1 MQMDWREQYN
11 FWVQQ
16 VEKLRASM
24 ESLTHTDP
32 KNIIQHFF
40 LQAIQH
46 EFSRELESHK
56 TTIKTII
63 CTAVEL
69 SNTLEGTSRERAVK
83 VLHHLFGC
91 QEPLLTSIRLS
102 DIRNR
107 AVFEVYKQC
116 GLTVNTYFN
125 RYSSP
130 PGTEEQNSAYL
141 AIAHGNA
148 CASAVQTVILSQL
161 LLHMQILKRFFVV
174 YDCIVHNGEHS
185 PTNLNWIGA
194 MWAHHIE
201 TNSLDDLVWHLFLDV
216 WLYETL

>member
-1 MQMDWREQYN
+1 MDWRKQYD

-40 LQAIQH
+40 LSAIQQ
-46 EFSRELESHK
+46 EFSRELESQK

-63 CTAVEL
+63 CAAVEL
-69 SNTLEGTSRERAVK
+69 SDKVEGTPRERAVK
-83 VLHHLFGC
+83 ILRHLYGC
-91 QEPLLTSIRLS
+91 KKPLLASIRLS

-107 AVFEVYKQC
+107 AVFEVYRQC

-130 PGTEEQNSAYL
+130 PGTEEQNRAYL
-141 AIAHGNA
+141 AIAHGGA
-148 CASAVQTVILSQL
+148 CASAVQTVELSQL
-161 LLHMQILKRFFVV
+161 LTYMQILKRFFVV
-174 YDCIVHNGEHS
+174 YDCIVHGKEHA

-194 MWAHHIE
+194 MWAQHIE
-201 TNSLDDLVWHLFLDV
+201 FNSLDDLVWHLFLDI
-216 WLYETL
+216 WLYETS

>member
-16 VEKLRASM
+16 VDKPRASM

-56 TTIKTII
+56 TTIKTIV
-63 CTAVEL
+63 CAAVEL
-69 SNTLEGTSRERAVK
+69 SDKVEGTPRERSVK
-83 VLHHLFGC
+83 VLQHLFGSR
-91 QEPLLTSIRLS
+91 EPLLRSIRLS

-107 AVFEVYKQC
+107 AVFEVYKHC
-116 GLTVNTYFN
+116 GLSVNTYFN

-130 PGTEEQNSAYL
+130 PGTEEQNRAYL

-148 CASAVQTVILSQL
+148 RASAVQTVELSQL

-174 YDCIVHNGEHS
+174 YDCIVHNEKHT
-185 PTNLNWIGA
+185 PKNLNWIGA

-201 TNSLDDLVWHLFLDV
+201 THSLDDLVWELFLDV
-216 WLYETL
+216 WSYETL